1 MSTTVSEVRSAA
13 QVVTTDSRRRWVAV
27 IALARFEARELFL
40 QIPMFVLFLAYV
52 VSAGWELWQGDD
64 EAGPYPVLQDV
75 DRSTQWSS
83 SVLLWIALVICVHR
97 AVLRSRQQGT
107 DRHFDVL
114 VMEPWRR
121 TVAHAL
127 SVVPFALVTAL
138 VVAVQYTWAAVRP
151 GAVGSGSFFELV
163 VGPLS
168 VLFFGVV
175 GVLLGRVV
183 PSTFALPLLVV
194 GAFVAA
200 ETLTAAT
207 DDAHWVDWLMPV
219 VDDNQ
224 SIPLPSDLLG
234 RPAAWHALYLAALTV
249 LMMCAAVLVSG
260 GRTRVVKAVAA
271 GAAALTLVGAV
282 GQSRGESSALLAAR
296 ERASVAPE
304 KVQTCIRHDRS
315 TYCAFPEWARQT
327 GDWASV
333 VRRVQSLA
341 GGSAAG
347 TKLTVR
353 QRVNLRYGI
362 SGSASIDPSSTPG
375 QVTVGTAWGGNRI
388 PEFAVGVASVL
399 VAGDEESG
407 SLLCDAR
414 VIPVMWL
421 ALGTMDDPL
430 TTFRA
435 LRLDDS
441 ERGSAVVLTPT
452 NPLPM
457 TALQTEVVRE
467 LLQRPRYSI
476 TAKVKAHWTELTSPE
491 TSVTRAAELLDVSVP
506 KGDGGEDLEDECGTV
521 TVG

>member
-1 MSTTVSEVRSAA
+1 MSTDVSEVRSAGSA
-13 QVVTTDSRRRWVAV
+13 VTTDSGRRWRAV

-40 QIPMFVLFLAYV
+40 QIPVFILFLAYV
-52 VSAGWELWQGDD
+52 VAAGWELWQGDD

-83 SVLLWIALVICVHR
+83 VLLWIALVICVHR

-107 DRHFDVL
+107 DRHIETL

-127 SVVPFALVTAL
+127 SVVPFALATAL

-175 GVLLGRVV
+175 GVLLARVV
-183 PSTFALPLLVV
+183 PSAFAVPLLVV

-200 ETLTAAT
+200 ESLTSAT
-207 DDAHWVDWLMPV
+207 DDAHWVQWLMPV
-219 VDDNQ
+219 VDNNQ
-224 SIPLPSDLLG
+224 SIPVPSDLLG
-234 RPAAWHALYLAALTV
+234 RPAEWHALYLVGLIVLAA
-249 LMMCAAVLVSG
+249 CAAVLVSG

-271 GAAALTLVGAV
+271 GAAALTLVGVA
-282 GQSRGESSALLAAR
+282 GQSRGESPALLAER
-296 ERASVAPE
+296 KRASVAPE
-304 KVQTCIRHDRS
+304 EFQTCVPHGRS
-315 TYCAFPEWARQT
+315 TYCAFLEWEGQT

-347 TKLTVR
+347 AKLTVR
-353 QRVNLRYGI
+353 QRVNLLYGI
-362 SGSASIDPSSTPG
+362 TGSAAIDPSRTPG
-375 QVTVGTAWGGNRI
+375 QVTVRTLWGGNYTS
-388 PEFAVGVASVL
+388 EFAVGVASVL
-399 VAGDEESG
+399 VAGNEEAG

-421 ALGTMDDPL
+421 ALGTMDDPIAKL
-430 TTFRA
+430 RA
-435 LRLDDS
+435 LRLD
-441 ERGSAVVLTPT
+441 GSDMGGAVVGTPT
-452 NPLPM
+452 NPLSM
-457 TALQTEVVRE
+457 AAQQTEVVKE
-467 LLQRPRYSI
+467 LLQRPRYSVA
-476 TAKVKAHWTELTSPE
+476 AKVKAHWTELTSPE
-491 TSVTRAAELLDVSVP
+491 TSVTRAAELLDVPVP
-506 KGDGGEDLEDECGTV
+506 KGDDGVNEKGDCETAAYR
-521 TVG
+521 